1 MKIAFIGLGR
11 MGWHMAGHLANQGHS
26 LCVFDANEQIS
37 KKWTQTFAGEL
48 APTLAAVITK
58 AKVVITALP
67 ADAQLRLVWDH
78 CFEQLS
84 PGSIWVDHSTTSAQ
98 IARELNTT
106 GQQRGVSFIDA
117 PVSGG
122 TVGAEIGTL
131 TIMGGG
137 AKAAWEQIEP
147 IVSCY
152 ASKTTWLGA
161 SGAGQLT
168 KMANQICVAG
178 VGQALAE
185 GLAFAEREGLNV
197 QQVLEV
203 MLKGS
208 STSWMMEN
216 RSQAMINGQYDFG
229 FSSTLMKKDLRLVLQ
244 EAEQLGMPLP
254 VTAVVADLLDELAA
268 IADPAWDWCSLM
280 EQQRR
285 ATNKP

>member
-48 APTLAAVITK
+48 APTLTAVITN
-58 AKVVITALP
+58 AEVVLSALP
-67 ADAQLRLVWDH
+67 ADVQLRLVWDH

-98 IARELNTT
+98 IARELNTA
-106 GQQRGVSFIDA
+106 GQQQEVAFIDA

-122 TVGAEIGTL
+122 TVGAENGTL

-137 AKAAWEQIEP
+137 DKAAWEKIEP
-147 IVSCY
+147 IINRY
-152 ASKTTWLGA
+152 ASRTTWLGS

-178 VGQALAE
+178 IGQALAE

-197 QQVLEV
+197 EQVLEV

-216 RSQAMINGQYDFG
+216 RSQAMINGQYEFG
-229 FSSTLMKKDLRLVLQ
+229 FSSTLMKKDLRLVLD

-254 VTAVVADLLDELAA
+254 VTAVVADLLDNLSTM
-268 IADPAWDWCSLM
+268 ADPAWDWCSLM
-280 EQQRR
+280 EQQRL
-285 ATNKP
+285 ATSKP

>member
-37 KKWTQTFAGEL
+37 KKRTQTFAGEL
-48 APTLAAVITK
+48 APTLTAAITN
-58 AKVVITALP
+58 AEVVVSALP
-67 ADAQLRLVWDH
+67 ADVQLRLVWDH

-98 IARELNTT
+98 IARELNTA
-106 GQQRGVSFIDA
+106 GQQQEVAFIDA

-122 TVGAEIGTL
+122 TVGAENGTL

-137 AKAAWEQIEP
+137 DKAAWEKIEP
-147 IVSCY
+147 IINRY
-152 ASKTTWLGA
+152 ASRTTWLGS

-178 VGQALAE
+178 IGQALAE
-185 GLAFAEREGLNV
+185 GHAFAEGDVLNV
-197 QQVLEV
+197 EQLLEV

-216 RSQAMINGQYDFG
+216 RSQAMINGQYEFG
-229 FSSTLMKKDLRLVLQ
+229 FSSTLMKKDLRLVLD

-254 VTAVVADLLDELAA
+254 VTAVVADLLDNLSTM
-268 IADPAWDWCSLM
+268 ADPAWDWCSLM
-280 EQQRR
+280 EQQRL
-285 ATNKP
+285 ATSKP

>member
-11 MGWHMAGHLANQGHS
+11 MGWHMAGHLENRGHN
-26 LCVFDANEQIS
+26 LCVFDANAQIS
-37 KKWTQTFAGEL
+37 KKWTQNFAGEL
-48 APTLAAVITK
+48 APTLAAVITN
-58 AKVVITALP
+58 AEVVISALP

-78 CFEQLS
+78 CFERLS
-84 PGSIWVDHSTTSAQ
+84 PGLIWVDHSTTSAQ

-106 GQQRGVSFIDA
+106 GQQREVSFIDA

-122 TVGAEIGTL
+122 TVGAENGTL

-137 AKAAWEQIEP
+137 DKAAWEQIEP
-147 IVSCY
+147 IVNCY

-178 VGQALAE
+178 IGQALAE

-197 QQVLEV
+197 EQVLEV

-216 RSQAMINGQYDFG
+216 RSHAMINGQYEFG
-229 FSSTLMKKDLRLVLQ
+229 FSSTLMKKDLRLVLE

-254 VTAVVADLLDELAA
+254 VTAVVADLLDELSA

-280 EQQRR
+280 EQQRQ
-285 ATNKP
+285 ATSTP

>member
-48 APTLAAVITK
+48 APTLTAVITN
-58 AKVVITALP
+58 AEVVLSALP
-67 ADAQLRLVWDH
+67 ADVQLRLVWDH

-98 IARELNTT
+98 IARELNTA
-106 GQQRGVSFIDA
+106 GQQQEVAFIDA

-122 TVGAEIGTL
+122 TVGAENGTL

-137 AKAAWEQIEP
+137 DKAAWEKIEP
-147 IVSCY
+147 IINRY
-152 ASKTTWLGA
+152 ASRTTWLGS

-178 VGQALAE
+178 IGQALAE

-197 QQVLEV
+197 EQVLEV

-216 RSQAMINGQYDFG
+216 RSQAMINGQYEFG
-229 FSSTLMKKDLRLVLQ
+229 FSSTLMKKDLRLVLD

-254 VTAVVADLLDELAA
+254 VTAVVADLLDNLSTT
-268 IADPAWDWCSLM
+268 ADPAWDWCSLM
-280 EQQRR
+280 EQQRL
-285 ATNKP
+285 ATSKP